1 MTQKKNAVF
10 SKVKVTHL
18 KLRINSIQLD
28 IIKQYQLGGTH
39 HRLKT
44 CLYKLI
50 INILTINVNKP
61 VHGKHRTAKKG
72 LFGQQNN
79 EEISIEYSFF
89 FPLLVFW
96 GLWKKG
102 YPKLKGWNYQFLGSH
117 FLRVLK
123 FVSTVCI
130 LWGWMLIVLSL
141 WCSETRYMHLLIAWS
156 ASLDDGR
163 LLIHFFI
170 LFFVW
175 WK

>member
-1 MTQKKNAVF
+1 MAFALFFIRGIISNNNDSEENAVF

-89 FPLLVFW
+89 FFPFW
-96 GLWKKG
+96 FSGGFGKRG
-102 YPKLKGWNYQFLGSH
+102 TQN
-117 FLRVLK
+117 
-123 FVSTVCI
+123 
-130 LWGWMLIVLSL
+130 
-141 WCSETRYMHLLIAWS
+141 
-156 ASLDDGR
+156 
-163 LLIHFFI
+163 
-170 LFFVW
+170 
-175 WK
+175 